1 MKKIMILPLISSIFL
16 TACSGTELRDQLFIS
31 EIGADHTDNMS
42 MTLRLYDKDD
52 TLSGEGDSFFSAL
65 SDCESGQGKHL
76 FAGHLEVF
84 ALSPHRFKDDLMTVL
99 QNDRISPS
107 CHVLCVKENASGF
120 IADNNKKLGEI
131 IDSGGRNG
139 LIVPKNIGEVMN
151 DLLEKDG
158 KAAVP
163 MMKDDKLTMAVVSE
177 NKLIGTLTED
187 ESRGLC
193 WLCGGVSDLYIPIKT
208 DEGETD
214 FHVIKSSTKITSQKL
229 REGCGIMTEIK
240 INGTAENGSIDSDTV
255 KKRLSEMVTTQCSL
269 TIAKT
274 VTGMGADLFGIE
286 KSLNAKLLA
295 MNETW
300 EETAHRLKFYY
311 KVKIAE

>member
-1 MKKIMILPLISSIFL
+1 MKKLAMILLIMTTL

-31 EIGADHTDNMS
+31 EIGADHTDRLS
-42 MTLRLYDKDD
+42 LTLRLYGEDEP
-52 TLSGEGDSFFSAL
+52 LSGEGDSFFSAL
-65 SDCESGQGKHL
+65 SDCESGQGKRL

-84 ALSPHRFKDDLMTVL
+84 ALSPDRFKDDLMTVL
-99 QNDRISPS
+99 QNNRISPS
-107 CHVLCVKENASGF
+107 CHVLCVRENASGF
-120 IADNNKKLGEI
+120 IGENKDKLKEL

-139 LIVPKNIGEVMN
+139 LIVPKNIGDAVN

-177 NKLIGTLTED
+177 NELIGTLTED

-208 DEGETD
+208 DEGKTD
-214 FHVIKSSTKITSQKL
+214 FHVIKSSTKITAQKMQD
-229 REGCGIMTEIK
+229 GYGIVTEIK
-240 INGTAENGSIDSDTV
+240 INGNAESDSIASDTV
-255 KKRLSEMVTTQCSL
+255 KAKLSEMITAECSL

>member
-1 MKKIMILPLISSIFL
+1 MKKTLFIIPLIAVFL
-16 TACSGTELRDQLFIS
+16 TACSGTELREQLFIR
-31 EIGADHTDNMS
+31 EIGADHSENMTMS
-42 MTLRLYDKDD
+42 LRMFHEKD

-65 SDCESGQGKHL
+65 SDCESKQGKKL

-84 ALSPHRFKDDLMTVL
+84 ALSPDRFKDDLLTVL

-107 CHVLCVKENASGF
+107 CHVLCVKENASKL
-120 IADNNKKLGEI
+120 ISDNKDDLKEL
-131 IDSGGRNG
+131 IDSGGRNAV
-139 LIVPKNIGEVMN
+139 IVPKNIGDAVN

-163 MMKDDKLTMAVVSE
+163 MMKEDKLTMAVVSE
-177 NKLIGTLTED
+177 NELVGTLTED
-187 ESRGLC
+187 ESKGLC
-193 WLCGGVSDLYIPIKT
+193 WLCGTVDDVYIPVKT
-208 DEGETD
+208 ENGSTD
-214 FHVIKSSTKITSQKL
+214 FHVIKSSTRVTAEKM
-229 REGCGIMTEIK
+229 RDGYGIVTEIK
-240 INGTAENGSIDSDTV
+240 INGTAENDDMSDKA
-255 KKRLSEMVTTQCSL
+255 KKKLSELVTAQCSL

-300 EETAHRLKFYY
+300 EETVPKLKFYY